1 MPPSKLQADSTYAL
15 LGRVDKPAD
24 LRQLSSDQLPKL
36 AAEVRRSLIE
46 TLGRVGGHF
55 GANLGAVELAIAL
68 HYAYDTPN
76 DRLIWDVGHQAYPH
90 KILTGRRREL
100 DTIRKLGGL
109 APFPCRDESEY
120 DAFGVGHSSTSIS
133 AAAGMAAARRVTGQ
147 QRDVV
152 AVIGDGGMTAGLA
165 FEALNHLG
173 CSGLDML
180 VIYNDNDMSISEN
193 VGGLRNHSARLVQKL
208 QQARATESLRNSAFD
223 RPDPSRA
230 VEKERDAGALFETL
244 GMHYFGPVDGHDTD
258 SLLAAIAEA
267 RKTPGPKLLHVLTV
281 KGRGFAPAEAAPIK
295 YHAVPGFDPVTGAT
309 PPKKTHAKPSYTDIF
324 SDWICQMAEQHPA
337 LVAVTPAMRE
347 GSGLVEFQR
356 RYPERYFDVA
366 IAEQH
371 AVTFGAGLAADG
383 AKPVVA
389 IYSSFLQRAYDQL
402 IHDVALQ
409 NLPVLFAIDR
419 GGLVGGD
426 GATHHGAYDLSYL
439 RCIPNMTIMAPSD
452 EEECQRL
459 LSTGLLHTGPAA
471 VRYPRGTGPGV
482 ELSGEAKPLP
492 VGKARMVRQGKGRRQ
507 PRVAILS
514 FGPMLAPALE
524 AGDILDAD
532 VVDMRFIRP
541 LDERT
546 ILDMANQND
555 LIVTLEDNALCGGA
569 GSAVNEVLLAQHDQV
584 RVLNLGLPDHFIEH
598 GNRDELLQQ
607 CGLDTSGILSAIR
620 KRLRARDLDNTLDDD
635 IAESGPISLHRGT
648 RHK

>member
-1 MPPSKLQADSTYAL
+1 MPSKIVPTDSSYSL
-15 LGRVDKPAD
+15 LGQVKLPEN
-24 LRQLSSDQLPKL
+24 LRQLDRSELPQL
-36 AAEVRRSLIE
+36 AAEVRRCLIE
-46 TLGRVGGHF
+46 TLGRIGGHF

-68 HYAYDTPN
+68 HHAFDTPN
-76 DRLIWDVGHQAYPH
+76 DRIIWDVGHQAYPH
-90 KILTGRRREL
+90 KILTGRRAQL

-109 APFPCRDESEY
+109 APFPCRDESEF

-133 AAAGMAAARRVTGQ
+133 AAAGMAAAQKVTGQ
-147 QRDVV
+147 KRAVV

-173 CSGLDML
+173 ATGLDVL
-180 VIYNDNDMSISEN
+180 VVYNDNDMSISEN
-193 VGGLRNHSARLVQKL
+193 VGGLRDHSARLVERL
-208 QQARATESLRNSAFD
+208 GQAPATASLRESAFD
-223 RPDPSRA
+223 RPQAQRDRPSS
-230 VEKERDAGALFETL
+230 KDAGALFETL
-244 GMHYFGPVDGHDTD
+244 GVHYMAPIDGHDID
-258 SLLAAIAEA
+258 ALLDALAIA
-267 RKTPGPKLLHVLTV
+267 RRTPGPKLLHVLTV

-309 PPKKTHAKPSYTDIF
+309 PPKKPQAKPTYTEVF

-337 LVAVTPAMRE
+337 LVAITPAMRE
-347 GSGLVEFQR
+347 GSGLTEFQR
-356 RYPERYFDVA
+356 RFPERYFDVA

-371 AVTFGAGLAADG
+371 AVTFAAGLAADG

-426 GATHHGAYDLSYL
+426 GATHHGAFDLSYL
-439 RCIPNMTIMAPSD
+439 RCIPNMVVMAPSD
-452 EEECQRL
+452 ENDCQRM
-459 LSTGLLHTGPAA
+459 LSTGLAHAGPSA

-482 ELSGEAKPLP
+482 ELGGDVKPLP
-492 VGKARMVRQGKGRRQ
+492 IGKGRIVRQGKGRRK

-514 FGPMLAPALE
+514 FGPMLKPALE

-532 VVDMRFIRP
+532 VVDMRFVKP
-541 LDERT
+541 LDERL

-555 LIVTLEDNALCGGA
+555 LIVTLEDNALPGGA
-569 GSAVNEVLLAQHDQV
+569 GSGINEVLLAQHDQV
-584 RVLNLGLPDHFIEH
+584 RVLNLGLPDQFVEH
-598 GNRDELLQQ
+598 GEREELLQQ
-607 CGLDTSGILSAIR
+607 CGLDTGGILRAIR
-620 KRLRARDLDNTLDDD
+620 KRLRARDLDTALPDADFD
-635 IAESGPISLHRGT
+635 SVRA
-648 RHK
+648 